1 MGQYGYAFDK
11 LINQEYTTEVFL
23 SDLNNSYL
31 AAENAI
37 DSMCFVSTIVNEEE
51 TGLSASDDIEQD
63 SNVEETKL
71 KLKDKLKEM
80 LAKFLKWFKSIWD
93 KLADTVKKAI
103 EVIKDNTIQD
113 KIMAKLFDDLSYS
126 DVEKAIEAGW
136 KGLNYKA
143 TACPDPVTMNDST
156 IKKRISKMVQKPHDL
171 AGQIDKILY
180 VNSADEAKEIYEDV
194 SSQCKK
200 FLTRYETQKND
211 PSEQMRYG
219 EIERITRRRAF
230 SFLDDDKGSFGSVFF
245 TYLSIKNPNAEG
257 YGFPSKQQFDDI
269 KLMAIGGQ
277 RYCVILRKE
286 YYNNHIK
293 DLELFIDKDIENIF
307 KNFSDPSLS
316 KESNQIMRYYY
327 KSMLASDR
335 TQLVLHNRIC
345 SEVVQMIHFQTKIG
359 IRTYLKL
366 LSAVKLFVMG
376 KASMA

>member
-37 DSMCFVSTIVNEEE
+37 DSMYFVSTIVNEEE
-51 TGLSASDDIEQD
+51 TGLSASDDIIEQD

-103 EVIKDNTIQD
+103 EVVRDNTIQD

-136 KGLNYKA
+136 KGLNYKT

-156 IKKRISKMVQKPHDL
+156 IKKRISKTVQKPHDL

-200 FLTRYETQKND
+200 FLSRYETQKND
-211 PSEQMRYG
+211 PSQQMRYG
-219 EIERITRRRAF
+219 EIERITRRAF
-230 SFLDDDKGSFGSVFF
+230 SFLNDDGGSFGSVFF

-257 YGFPSKQQFDDI
+257 YGFPNKQQFDDI

-277 RYCVILRKE
+277 RYCVVLRKE

-293 DLELFIDKDIENIF
+293 DLELFIDKDVENIF

-316 KESNQIMRYYY
+316 KESNQIMKYYY

-335 TQLVLHNRIC
+335 TQLILHNRIC

-376 KASMA
+376 KANMA